1 MEWLQEKKNDSKN
14 DSKNDGKSDTKM
26 IRKTCAFFQSHK
38 NNLLFSHQTILVIS
52 VRNKACIFFFWNKLQ
67 KKKIVLAFLNTTCN
81 AFTKIIFSLGEM

>member
-1 MEWLQEKKNDSKN
+1 MQYLIILGMITKKKKN

-52 VRNKACIFFFWNKLQ
+52 VRNKACIFFF
-67 KKKIVLAFLNTTCN
+67 F
-81 AFTKIIFSLGEM
+81 F

>member
-1 MEWLQEKKNDSKN
+1 MQYLINFGMITKKKKKKKKKNDSKN

-52 VRNKACIFFFWNKLQ
+52 VRNKACIFF
-67 KKKIVLAFLNTTCN
+67 
-81 AFTKIIFSLGEM
+81 